1 MERRRERLRY
11 RRELNLCA
19 PPAMIA
25 AATERRLAG
34 DWRGACAA
42 ALVDVDLDLRAVASS
57 YGAGHAERI
66 EAELAGFA
74 PDLLRRFLPRSE
86 GRLVPQATVV
96 LSRFDEPCRGTVV
109 RQKRPAAGPAGRRA
123 QHQAAGARLEL

>member
-1 MERRRERLRY
+1 MRRTPVRFRPVRHHRRGGPATGGVGVERRRERLRY

-42 ALVDVDLDLRAVASS
+42 ALVEVDLDLRAVASS
-57 YGAGHAERI
+57 YGAAHAERI
-66 EAELAGFA
+66 EAELTGFA
-74 PDLLRRFLPRSE
+74 P
-86 GRLVPQATVV
+86 
-96 LSRFDEPCRGTVV
+96 
-109 RQKRPAAGPAGRRA
+109 
-123 QHQAAGARLEL
+123 